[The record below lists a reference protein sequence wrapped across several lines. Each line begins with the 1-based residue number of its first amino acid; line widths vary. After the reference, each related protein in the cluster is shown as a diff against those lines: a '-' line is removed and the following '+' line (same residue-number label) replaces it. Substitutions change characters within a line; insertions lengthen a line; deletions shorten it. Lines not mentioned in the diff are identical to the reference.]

1 MIMNFMKMDGNTK
14 MTKIETVTISLS
26 RDMMDII
33 RKLSADNY
41 RSLSKQIAY
50 LIAQAIKAESAGK

>member
-1 MIMNFMKMDGNTK
+1 MEVNFN

-33 RKLSADNY
+33 RKLSLDNY
-41 RSLSKQIAY
+41 RSISKQIGY
-50 LIAQAIKAESAGK
+50 LLNQAIKAESEVK

>member
-1 MIMNFMKMDGNTK
+1 MNFTKMEVNFN

-33 RKLSADNY
+33 RKLSLDNY
-41 RSLSKQIAY
+41 RSISKQIGY
-50 LIAQAIKAESAGK
+50 LLNQAIKAESEVK

>member
-1 MIMNFMKMDGNTK
+1 MNFTKMEASID

-33 RKLSADNY
+33 RKLSLDNY
-41 RSLSKQIAY
+41 RSISKQIGF
-50 LIAQAIKAESAGK
+50 LLSQAIKAESTGK

>member
-1 MIMNFMKMDGNTK
+1 MSFTKMEASFN

-33 RKLSADNY
+33 RKLSLDNY
-41 RSLSKQIAY
+41 RSISKQIGF
-50 LIAQAIKAESAGK
+50 LLSQAIKAESEVK